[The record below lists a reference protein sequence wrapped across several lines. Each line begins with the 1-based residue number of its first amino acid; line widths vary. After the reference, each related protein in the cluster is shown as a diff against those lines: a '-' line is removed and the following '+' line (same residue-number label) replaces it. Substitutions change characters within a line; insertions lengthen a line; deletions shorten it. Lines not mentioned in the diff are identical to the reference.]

1 MVAAPPGKLSHLAPV
16 EFSLRQS
23 EVLEWK
29 NTPGER
35 LAMSIG
41 SIRAGKTYISSLAF
55 FLYTQFLQEPFLHL
69 IAGRKARTVELEIIQ
84 TLRYFAGVAG
94 KPFRYK
100 SNDQTLYIG
109 DQTYAIAC
117 GNDKK
122 SEDRLI
128 GLTTHSSLLDEITLL
143 PEDFFKTAV
152 SRMSYKDSKGWGCAN
167 PQGPNNFIK
176 KDWIDKG
183 RVARIFDFGLDDNPT
198 LDDEVKDYYIDTFDG
213 VFAQRLIQGLWAA
226 TSGLIWPHYEI
237 EVIPFDRFPKGAQ
250 CVVAVDYGISVSGTA
265 IVPLVRIGKE
275 HWHVPEV
282 KLIQN
287 SADKPTPID
296 EELATAVWEII
307 KKYGATRC
315 VIDHAGGASLISLM
329 QRQRGQKDKDGWR
342 RRAAVY
348 GANKEVQL
356 GLRFTGSCL
365 KTGRV
370 TIGNGARELAED
382 IGSYIWD
389 EYEEG
394 VPHKEGKNQFD
405 LCDALRYG
413 TMTALYGS
421 VKGHSWKNYMGPERT
436 SRQEVTQRLAA

>member
-1 MVAAPPGKLSHLAPV
+1 MVASVKQQKLSHLAPV

-23 EVLEWK
+23 QVLGWK
-29 NTPGER
+29 DIPRER

-55 FLYTQFLQEPFLHL
+55 FLYTQFLDEPFLHL
-69 IAGRKARTVELEIIQ
+69 IGGRKARTVELEIIQ
-84 TLRYFAGVAG
+84 TLRYFARVAG

-109 DQTYAIAC
+109 EQTYAIAC

-152 SRMSYKDSKGWGCAN
+152 SRMSYPDSKAWGCAN

-176 KDWIDKG
+176 KEWIDKN

-198 LDDEVKDYYIDTFDG
+198 LSDEVKEYYIETFDG

-226 TSGLIWPHYEI
+226 TSGLIWPDPLI
-237 EVIPFDRFPKGAQ
+237 ERIPIFEYAPSAQ
-250 CVVAVDYGISVSGTA
+250 CVIGVDYGISVSGTA
-265 IVPLVRIGKE
+265 IVPIVRIGKE

-282 KLIQN
+282 LLIQN
-287 SADKPTPID
+287 SEDRPTPID
-296 EELATAVWEII
+296 EELADAVWGIA
-307 KKYGATRC
+307 KKYGGTRI

-329 QRQRGQKDKDGWR
+329 QRQKGRKDKDGWLR
-342 RRAAVY
+342 KAAVY

-356 GLRFTGSCL
+356 GIRFTGSCL
-365 KTGRV
+365 KTGKV
-370 TIGNGARELAED
+370 TLGPGARELAED
-382 IGSYIWD
+382 IQSYVWD
-389 EYEEG
+389 EQEENT
-394 VPHKEGKNQFD
+394 PHKEGKNQFD

-413 TMTALYGS
+413 TMAALYGS
-421 VKGHSWKNYMGPERT
+421 VKGHAWKNFLGPDREQIDRKL
-436 SRQEVTQRLAA
+436 SL